1 MKNSNND
8 RERDQRTKTTAQQGK
23 KEEMGNRGSATPAA
37 TIGTTDRMR
46 PPKKEELEQMQRL
59 ARYITDNTYGGSA
72 GLIGT
77 VTIETTIT
85 TMEEIKATKE
95 ITKGTRAIPTE
106 TIAIRDSPREPTPVT
121 WMSTGT

>member
-1 MKNSNND
+1 MKNSNSVQGK
-8 RERDQRTKTTAQQGK
+8 DQLKMITEQDKEGMGDKGKTTTTTIIIGITGMTRLQK
-23 KEEMGNRGSATPAA
+23 KRGIGSTLSLVGNT
-37 TIGTTDRMR
+37 
-46 PPKKEELEQMQRL
+46 K
-59 ARYITDNTYGGSA
+59 DNTFGVSA

-106 TIAIRDSPREPTPVT
+106 TITIRGSPREHTPVT
-121 WMSTGT
+121 WMSTGI